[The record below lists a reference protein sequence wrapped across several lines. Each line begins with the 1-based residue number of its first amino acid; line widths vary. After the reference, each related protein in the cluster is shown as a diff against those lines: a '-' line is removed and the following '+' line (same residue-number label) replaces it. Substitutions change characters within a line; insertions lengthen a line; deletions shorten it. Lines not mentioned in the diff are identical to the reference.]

1 MSTLS
6 KKTKGQ
12 LVEIAQ
18 DLDIDIAECK
28 VKKDVYEA
36 VRDYFI
42 SNSEKFDENSK
53 YYELAVLSK
62 FGSPKKTVFIESENG
77 DVKEVDVAEEDDDET
92 EEAEDNEDGDADED
106 DDEDEDAED
115 DDDEDEDAEDDE
127 DEDDDEDDDDFDFEC
142 YTSLVKAI
150 QHGTV
155 SEYLELKNYELRDY
169 LGDPYTIN
177 ELTFSIETAVLL
189 YRLISL
195 TTLDTYLPSSVLKY
209 LPAFAQTFPVIS
221 ASSFNLANAASL
233 FLWLVSAKALP
244 LIFSYYVNF
253 TYDFDRDAFTE
264 SLAKLFLAIIVFKSD
279 FTLSTVGNEIKY
291 AFRDNACEAVKHYAF
306 VATLKL
312 KDTFQNWV
320 LINALFTS
328 ILSLYANLAFV

>member
-28 VKKDVYEA
+28 VKKDVYEV

-77 DVKEVDVAEEDDDET
+77 DVKEVDVAEDDDDET
-92 EEAEDNEDGDADED
+92 EEAEDNDGDADED
-106 DDEDEDAED
+106 DEDDEDAEGDEEAD
-115 DDDEDEDAEDDE
+115 DDDED
-127 DEDDDEDDDDFDFEC
+127 DEDDDEDDEDFDFEC

-155 SEYLELKNYELRDY
+155 SEYLELKKYELRDY

-221 ASSFNLANAASL
+221 TSSFNLTNAASL
-233 FLWLVSAKALP
+233 VLWLVSAKALP

-291 AFRDNACEAVKHYAF
+291 AFRDNAYEAVKHYAF

>member
-18 DLDIDIAECK
+18 DLGIDIADCK
-28 VKKDVYEA
+28 VKKDVYEV

-42 SNSEKFDENSK
+42 SNSDKFDENSK

-77 DVKEVDVAEEDDDET
+77 DVKEVDIAEEDDDET
-92 EEAEDNEDGDADED
+92 EEAEDNDEGEAEYDDEGNDNDEED
-106 DDEDEDAED
+106 DEEDEDEDED
-115 DDDEDEDAEDDE
+115 DEDDE
-127 DEDDDEDDDDFDFEC
+127 DEDDEEFDFER
-142 YTSLVKAI
+142 YTNLVQAFK
-150 QHGTV
+150 HGTV
-155 SEYLELKNYELRDY
+155 SEYLELKNYEIRDY

-177 ELTFSIETAVLL
+177 ELTFNIETAVLL
-189 YRLISL
+189 YRLTTL
-195 TTLDTYLPSSVLKY
+195 TTLDTYLPSSVLEY
-209 LPAFAQTFPVIS
+209 LPECVHNFPVFS
-221 ASSFNLANAASL
+221 TASL
-233 FLWLVSAKALP
+233 DITNLTTLLLWLLSAKALP

-264 SLAKLFLAIIVFKSD
+264 SLAKLFFAIIVFRAD
-279 FTLSTVGNEIKY
+279 FPLSTVGNEIKY
-291 AFRDNACEAVKHYAF
+291 VFRDNLRETVKHYVF
-306 VATLKL
+306 VGTLNL
-312 KDTFQNWV
+312 RDTFHNWI
-320 LINALFTS
+320 LLDALFTS